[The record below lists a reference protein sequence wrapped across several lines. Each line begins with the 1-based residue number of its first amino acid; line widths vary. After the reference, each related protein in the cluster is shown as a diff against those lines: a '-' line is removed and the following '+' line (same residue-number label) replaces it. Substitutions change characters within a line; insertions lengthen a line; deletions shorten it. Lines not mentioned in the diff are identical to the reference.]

1 MWQALLHH
9 NAARYKAA
17 VETYLQALNTW
28 TAIMAEEAGGG
39 AGGAGDEG
47 LDGEG
52 DGKKEQAAVEI
63 DKALLLYFYVALGGV
78 YESAGLEELALA
90 CFCEGKI
97 VGDKLSS
104 SAPECALAYAAI
116 GGIFFHLEQYQVA
129 LNFFD
134 KALGIREETVGEMHM
149 DTALLYNNLGCCYDL
164 LNRVTEAVESF
175 QKAKDVFSYEYGL
188 THPRTAAVL
197 RNLSR
202 IRQRKL
208 DFSIKFDVRKP
219 TPCPAVLAGGGG
231 KKKKGK
237 KGGKKGKGKKKK

>member
-1 MWQALLHH
+1 M
-9 NAARYKAA
+9 
-17 VETYLQALNTW
+17 
-28 TAIMAEEAGGG
+28 
-39 AGGAGDEG
+39 
-47 LDGEG
+47 
-52 DGKKEQAAVEI
+52 
-63 DKALLLYFYVALGGV
+63 
-78 YESAGLEELALA
+78 
-90 CFCEGKI
+90 
-97 VGDKLSS
+97 
-104 SAPECALAYAAI
+104 
-116 GGIFFHLEQYQVA
+116 
-129 LNFFD
+129 
-134 KALGIREETVGEMHM
+134 
-149 DTALLYNNLGCCYDL
+149 
-164 LNRVTEAVESF
+164 ESF